1 MANSVC
7 ASFNVGFPPL
17 TRFLGTEQM
26 AAPSSAPL
34 PFQPE
39 HFEPV
44 PMPMPTVLSVP
55 VASGPPQA
63 PTLPPLMSLTM
74 PSLLCP
80 NCGTQLDPLPPLGLQ
95 AGDASLGSSD
105 ATAEVARLQQELE
118 ELRQKE
124 SATAQRAQD
133 ASEKAQDACEKA
145 RRLRQAV
152 EAMTAKAVQA
162 LGQTPAVALARP
174 PSPARPPHPVR
185 VQSRQERGGP
195 SNVLEME
202 NIQDQLAVACEE
214 REQAHKRLENTLL
227 KTQVSR

>member
-17 TRFLGTEQM
+17 TRFLGAEQM

-34 PFQPE
+34 PFQPK

-55 VASGPPQA
+55 VASGLPQA
-63 PTLPPLMSLTM
+63 PTLPPLMLFTM

-95 AGDASLGSSD
+95 AGDASLGSGD

-133 ASEKAQDACEKA
+133 VSEKAQDAAEKA
-145 RRLRQAV
+145 LRLRQAV
-152 EAMTAKAVQA
+152 VSMTARAIHA

-202 NIQDQLAVACEE
+202 NIQDQLAVAGDE
-214 REQAHKRLENTLL
+214 REQACK
-227 KTQVSR
+227 

>member
-17 TRFLGTEQM
+17 TRFLGSEQM

-63 PTLPPLMSLTM
+63 PTLPPLMSFTM

-95 AGDASLGSSD
+95 AGDASLGSGD

-124 SATAQRAQD
+124 SATAQRAQE

-162 LGQTPAVALARP
+162 LGQTPPVALARP
-174 PSPARPPHPVR
+174 PAPHVHRTLSVSSRGRSVGAPPTSWRWKTFRTNLLCPWMSATKPASD
-185 VQSRQERGGP
+185 SRLRF
-195 SNVLEME
+195 
-202 NIQDQLAVACEE
+202 
-214 REQAHKRLENTLL
+214 
-227 KTQVSR
+227 